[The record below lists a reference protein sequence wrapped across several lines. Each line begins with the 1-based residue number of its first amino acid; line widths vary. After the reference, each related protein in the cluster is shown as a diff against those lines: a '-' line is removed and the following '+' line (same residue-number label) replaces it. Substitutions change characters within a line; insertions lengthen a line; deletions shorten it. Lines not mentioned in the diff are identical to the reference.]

1 MGIRSKVKD
10 FIDSQYRWPKGL
22 IGAYIGEK
30 MVAQHKPET
39 LWTIELLD
47 IQPGEKVLELGC
59 GSGYAMKL
67 ILEINK
73 EIEVVGVDL
82 SPVMIRSAAIRNKK
96 AVQKEKAKLRL
107 GNVKS
112 LNFKD
117 EHFEK
122 LYSIHTLYFWEDLSA
137 TVKEIFRVLKPGGAC
152 VLTFSNGKDNEEWDE
167 INRMIEHQLMPL
179 MKETGFVET
188 GMLKGPNSREFH
200 TAAVTGK
207 KKL

>member
-10 FIDSQYRWPKGL
+10 FIDSQYRLPKGL

-39 LWTIELLD
+39 LWTIDLLD

-67 ILEINK
+67 VLETNK

-82 SPVMIRSAAIRNKK
+82 SPVMIRSAAIRDKK

-137 TVKEIFRVLKPGGAC
+137 TIKEIFRVLKPGGAC
-152 VLTFSNGKDNEEWDE
+152 VLTLSNGKDNEEWNK

-179 MKETGFVET
+179 MKETGFAGT

-200 TAAVTGK
+200 TATVTGK

>member
-1 MGIRSKVKD
+1 
-10 FIDSQYRWPKGL
+10 
-22 IGAYIGEK
+22 

-47 IQPGEKVLELGC
+47 VQPGEKVLGLGC

-67 ILEINK
+67 VLETNK

-82 SPVMIRSAAIRNKK
+82 SPVMIRSAAIRKKK

-137 TVKEIFRVLKPGGAC
+137 TIKKIFRVLKPGGAC
-152 VLTFSNGKDNEEWDE
+152 VLTLSNGKDNEEWDE
-167 INRMIEHQLMPL
+167 INRMIELQLMPL